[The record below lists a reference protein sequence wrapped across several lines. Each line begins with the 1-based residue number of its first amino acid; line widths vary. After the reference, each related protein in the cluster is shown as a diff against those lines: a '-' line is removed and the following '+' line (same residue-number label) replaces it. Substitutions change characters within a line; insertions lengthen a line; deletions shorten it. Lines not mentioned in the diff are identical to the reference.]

1 VFWYAGARGIM
12 GVYGMHALLNRNMD
26 GTVSQE
32 EGMKVMYEQY
42 PLLFKGMDQH
52 GEGAVYR

>member
-1 VFWYAGARGIM
+1 M